1 MASKKK
7 NLYIRKFLNPKKGT
21 ASIEVKFTNGNGNIK
36 ITDCHRQITLDFYD
50 YGVDDDELNTKLD
63 RLRKL
68 NTLID
73 CLNTVKNHMEG
84 DKNNE
89 AN

>member
-21 ASIEVKFTNGNGNIK
+21 ASIEVKFEKGSGNVK
-36 ITDCHRQITLDFYD
+36 ISDCHRAVTLDFYN
-50 YGVDDDELNTKLD
+50 YNVEDDEKQTVDERLYKLQV
-63 RLRKL
+63 
-68 NTLID
+68 LID
-73 CLNTVKNHMEG
+73 CLNATKIYLEG

>member
-1 MASKKK
+1 MKKKAK

-21 ASIEVKFTNGNGNIK
+21 ASIEVKFKQGSGNIK
-36 ITDCHRQITLDFYD
+36 IMDCHRAITLDFYNYD
-50 YGVDDDELNTKLD
+50 MDNDEKQSVDE
-63 RLRKL
+63 RVHKL
-68 NTLID
+68 NVLID
-73 CLNTVKNHMEG
+73 CLNTVKTYLEG